1 MKINEIY
8 ETKILRF
15 NNEGDGIGKVDEITT
30 FVPYALP
37 GELVKFKIN
46 NIYDNYATGT
56 LLEVMEKSNC
66 RTDVVCPYFYQCGGC
81 NLIHMNYKIQ
91 LKFKKEKIESIFK
104 KVSNEIINVNKI
116 YSNIE
121 LNYRNKAT
129 FKVDKN
135 KMGFYKEKTNE
146 IIDIEK
152 CFIVDNKINDV
163 LTSIRNF
170 INKYHD
176 NDIGEV
182 MIRVIDN
189 KIMLSLDNIN
199 KDLKNIFIDKLN
211 DIDSIYISNKLVLG
225 EKVLVEN
232 INDFKFNISPKS
244 FFQVNKKVS
253 EKMYEKAVNYIDNS
267 DITLDLYSGTGTITM
282 LLSKKSKEVIGIE
295 VVKDAVK
302 DANNNIKNN
311 NISNVRFI
319 CDKVENKIEELKN
332 LNIDNIVLDPP
343 RSGSDKK
350 SLKAM
355 LEIRPKQIIYISC
368 NPVTLARDYNILKEK
383 YKLKEIN
390 AFDMFPNT
398 YHVETVM
405 FLERK

>member
-81 NLIHMNYKIQ
+81 NLMHMDYETQ
-91 LKFKKEKIESIFK
+91 LKFKKEKIEAIFK

>member
-1 MKINEIY
+1 MKEV
-8 ETKILRF
+8 EILRF
-15 NNEGDGIGKVDEITT
+15 NNEGEGVGIIDNITT
-30 FVPYALP
+30 FIPYALP
-37 GELVKFKIN
+37 NEIVKVKIDKKYN
-46 NIYDNYATGT
+46 NYMTARIEEIKN
-56 LLEVMEKSNC
+56 KSND
-66 RTDVVCPYFYQCGGC
+66 RIKPICPYFYECGGC
-81 NLIHMNYKIQ
+81 NLMHMNYKLQ

-104 KVSNEIINVNKI
+104 KICNEDIKVSNI
-116 YSNIE
+116 YSYE
-121 LNYRNKAT
+121 DTYYRNKIEL
-129 FKVDKN
+129 KVDKN
-135 KMGFYKEKTNE
+135 NIGFYKRKTNE
-146 IIDIEK
+146 IINIDK
-152 CFIVDNKINDV
+152 CFIVNKKINDILLRIKDFINEFPNNKINK
-163 LTSIRNF
+163 I
-170 INKYHD
+170 
-176 NDIGEV
+176 
-182 MIRVIDN
+182 MIRLIDS
-189 KIMLSLDNIN
+189 KTMLSLDNIN
-199 KDLKNIFIDKLN
+199 KELKNIFIDKLN
-211 DIDSIYISNKLVLG
+211 DINSIYISNKLVLG

-232 INDFKFNISPKS
+232 INNFKFNISPKS

-253 EKMYEKAVNYIDNS
+253 EIMYEKAVNYIDNS

-319 CDKVENKIEELKN
+319 CDKVENKIDELKH
-332 LNIDNIVLDPP
+332 LNIDNIILDPP

-355 LEIRPKQIIYISC
+355 LEINPKQIIYISC

-383 YKLKEIN
+383 YEMKEIN

-405 FLERK
+405 VLEKKDV